1 MPGTLESKGI
11 AEAASLLDDL
21 AKAIESGEIG
31 GEQFKTIME
40 AALQI
45 AISRTPVKT
54 GRLASGNKL
63 RFDGWNSATLYNDV
77 PYAGFVHEGT
87 SKMAPR
93 PFLREATEMVR
104 ARFPDMYR
112 QSAQEFIRQL
122 HSKQR

>member
-1 MPGTLESKGI
+1 
-11 AEAASLLDDL
+11 
-21 AKAIESGEIG
+21 
-31 GEQFKTIME
+31 
-40 AALQI
+40 
-45 AISRTPVKT
+45 
-54 GRLASGNKL
+54 L

-93 PFLREATEMVR
+93 PFLREAIEMVR

>member
-93 PFLREATEMVR
+93 PFIREATEMVR

>member
-1 MPGTLESKGI
+1 VPGTLESKGI

-93 PFLREATEMVR
+93 PFIREATEMVR